1 MRDEQ
6 LSNIERKLYVE
17 KTAQR
22 LIDTCTISGGTL
34 RLRFLGRPGGD
45 FSFVLDFPKAEL
57 EQARVVTAS
66 LNEVAGG
73 TVFPPKY
80 LPKAPLPW
88 TPVKLSD
95 EPIPGTNRHRFRLDC
110 GAFQMRWES
119 EFPIF

>member
-1 MRDEQ
+1 MQDEP

-22 LIDTCTISGGTL
+22 LIDTCTIAAGTL

-45 FSFVLDFPKAEL
+45 FSFVLDFTKAQL
-57 EQARVVTAS
+57 DNARGATES
-66 LNEVAGG
+66 LHEVAGG

-95 EPIPGTNRHRFRLDC
+95 EHIPGTNRHRFRLDC
-110 GAFQMRWES
+110 GAFQMSWES